1 VSPAHREP
9 SSAHPRRRT
18 LLKASA
24 AVPAAAHAAHA
35 ADTARP
41 SPFVG
46 TDGTGFTYRGRPF
59 AVAGFNNHYLG
70 WGTRT
75 EVDDVL
81 ETAKRSGASVVRTI
95 LHSVIGSPDGSV
107 PSTWNWQS
115 TADAA
120 NMGMHGTYLMS
131 WDAGR
136 GTWAFNDSTVNGLGR
151 WDYVIWKAEH
161 LGLKL
166 DIALIDFW
174 QWAGGI
180 QQVCR
185 WFLPD
190 YDVSND
196 PRRYSFFFADERTR
210 AFYRDWA
217 AHVLNRRNTLTGR
230 AYKEEPAVFAWDLMN
245 EPEADNTRLT
255 PDGTPLSEDWISRM
269 SAYVKSI
276 DSNHLVCVG
285 GEGFYDWSSFV
296 DPARELAI
304 PTVDFG
310 TWHTYPDYHG
320 ITPVQVVDLI
330 HRHGETA
337 HQAGKPVVLQE
348 FSYSALHE
356 DQPEALRSWVDAI
369 ASDRSCA
376 GWLHW
381 RLVGRVTPAPT
392 RAFPEAENDPPTVF
406 APDNGEHFDVAADPD
421 AIPVNIWKSYQVL
434 AGAARHFTRRNAPAV
449 PARG

>member
-1 VSPAHREP
+1 M
-9 SSAHPRRRT
+9 
-18 LLKASA
+18 KASA
-24 AVPAAAHAAHA
+24 AVPAAALLGSASPARAA
-35 ADTARP
+35 RQ

-46 TDGTGFTYRGRPF
+46 TDGTRFTHNGRPF

-70 WGTRT
+70 WGTRA

-115 TADAA
+115 TADAS

-136 GTWAFNDSTVNGLGR
+136 GTWAFNDSAVNGLGR
-151 WDYVIWKAEH
+151 WDYVIWKAER

-174 QWAGGI
+174 QWAGGV

-190 YDVSND
+190 YNS
-196 PRRYSFFFADERTR
+196 
-210 AFYRDWA
+210 
-217 AHVLNRRNTLTGR
+217 R
-230 AYKEEPAVFAWDLMN
+230 AYKDEPAVFAWDLMN

-276 DSNHLVCVG
+276 DANHLVCVG
-285 GEGFYDWSSFV
+285 GEGFYDRSSFV
-296 DPARELAI
+296 DPGRELAI
-304 PTVDFG
+304 PTIDFG

-320 ITPVQVVDLI
+320 LTPAQVVELI

-337 HQAGKPVVLQE
+337 RQAGKPIVLQE
-348 FSYSALHE
+348 FSYSSLHE
-356 DQPEALRSWVDAI
+356 DQPEALRSWVEAI
-369 ASDRSCA
+369 AADSSCA
-376 GWLHW
+376 GWLYW

-406 APDNGEHFDVAADPD
+406 APDNGEHFDVAANPD
-421 AIPVNIWKSYQVL
+421 ATPANVWRSYQVL
-434 AGAARHFTRRNAPAV
+434 AGAARQLTRPNQPQAPA
-449 PARG
+449 RR